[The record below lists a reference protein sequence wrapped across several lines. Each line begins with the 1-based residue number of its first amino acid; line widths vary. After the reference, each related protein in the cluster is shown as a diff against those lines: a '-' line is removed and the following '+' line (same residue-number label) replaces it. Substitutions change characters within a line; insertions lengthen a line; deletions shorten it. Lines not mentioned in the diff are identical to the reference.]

1 MEHSRS
7 FPAPETAED
16 GVVAAGAYHNGR
28 RVADIAIE
36 DAAVWAA
43 KEGHVVWIGL
53 LEPSRPLLLRIKNEF
68 HLHDLAIE
76 DAEHAHQRP
85 KIEQYG
91 DALFIV
97 ARTAQLIDRRVIF
110 GETHLF
116 LGKGYIV
123 SVRHGPST
131 SYAAVRQHWESCPA
145 ALAKGEDFILYAILD
160 FIVDKYMPVLEA
172 IEEEVEAIEDSV
184 LVKPLAASDI
194 ERLYMLRR
202 DLLRLR
208 NAAGPLVEVCR
219 RLTSA
224 DLPQIRPEMHNLFR
238 DVTDHIR
245 RVQERIDTLREVL
258 AFAFEASV
266 LMGQSQETAISKKLA
281 AWAAILAVPT
291 ALAGIYGMNFHD
303 MPELSSRYGYPMAR
317 LGMAAVC
324 GCSIGDFA
332 GTGGSEC
339 RAMTK
344 VYDATFDAQ
353 RMHNPCTIHAREM
366 VSGAR
371 SLTAGAAPGAGP
383 GAFSRFSWT
392 G

>member
-1 MEHSRS
+1 MEHSRT
-7 FPAPETAED
+7 FAQPEAPED

-28 RVADIAIE
+28 RVADVAIE
-36 DAAVWAA
+36 GAAEWAA
-43 KEGHVVWIGL
+43 KDGHVVWIGL
-53 LEPSRPLLLRIKNEF
+53 LEPSRALLLRVKQEF

-97 ARTAQLIDRRVIF
+97 ARTAQLIDRRVTF

-116 LGKGYIV
+116 LGKGFIV

-131 SYAAVRQHWESCPA
+131 SYAAVRQHWESCPTV
-145 ALAKGEDFILYAILD
+145 LAKGEDFILYALLD
-160 FIVDKYMPVLEA
+160 FVVDNYMPVLEA

-184 LVKPLAASDI
+184 LVKPLTTGDI

-219 RLTSA
+219 RLTGA

-266 LMGQSQETAISKKLA
+266 LMGQSQETAITKKLA
-281 AWAAILAVPT
+281 SWAAILAVPT
-291 ALAGIYGMNFHD
+291 AFAGIYGMNFQY
-303 MPELSSRYGYPMAR
+303 MPELSSRYGYPTVVLCIATI
-317 LGMAAVC
+317 C
-324 GCSIGDFA
+324 G
-332 GTGGSEC
+332 
-339 RAMTK
+339 
-344 VYDATFDAQ
+344 VLYW
-353 RMHNPCTIHAREM
+353 
-366 VSGAR
+366 
-371 SLTAGAAPGAGP
+371 
-383 GAFSRFSWT
+383 RFRKNGWL
-392 G
+392 